1 MNEPSDQQARKRIL
15 EEMNT
20 TFLVEA
26 GAGSGKTTSLVGR
39 LLALIESGT
48 AKMEHIAAIT
58 FTNKAADEM
67 KERFRIALERKTA
80 DIEGETRERMEE
92 ALANLDQIFIGT
104 IHAFCSSMLRE
115 RPIEA
120 GLDPSFEEMDDE
132 MNRAF
137 HDQCWDEYLIQLQE
151 EDSEALASFTE
162 VGIDVSILKN
172 VYDRVSIFTDLQI
185 PCEPVHRPDF
195 NLIRL
200 SLLPMIEEANRFLPT
215 AEPEKG
221 WDNLQAKLRTA
232 NRMLRLSDEQDDM
245 LMLTLAKMF
254 DFKLD
259 VKQYKWTDKK
269 QAKAIS
275 ERFHDWQITVLYPFL
290 QSWREY
296 LYPNVIQFVLPALE
310 YCRERRLQAGKL
322 NFQDLLMY
330 ACRLLRDYPEVR
342 AFFAGRYQRLLVD
355 EFQDTDPVQAEM
367 MFLLTGADDD
377 LNERNWRKLTPKPG
391 SLFVVGDPKQSIY
404 RFRRADI
411 SIYNEVKSRIQA
423 CGDVLH
429 LTSNFRSVDA
439 IGAFVNGQFVGK
451 LPVRETD
458 VQAAYVRMETNIP
471 NPKGNKRAG
480 HGVYALTYPKI
491 PGGKDEVAA
500 VDAQRIAAY
509 IAWACRDGNL
519 LIQERDGASWVF
531 REARPNDFLILTRTR
546 HYLHLYAEELEKR
559 GVAAETVGSSA
570 LYPELHTLGQLA
582 LYLADPSDQVAML
595 SVLRGPLFGIS
606 DKELMEY
613 RAQGNAWS
621 IYRLP
626 EESKEQESR
635 VVAVCRKLREY
646 ASWVKELPA
655 WTALYRIMEDT
666 GLLLYSTVLE
676 AGANRSGTLLKM
688 LERLQR
694 DAMLASDWH
703 ELAHAISAIRE
714 SQGMETASLYTGKG
728 QAVRIMNVHKAKGLE
743 APIVFLA
750 CPCGEKD
757 HDADQFVDRSESE
770 AQGYFLIQQSK
781 GFQKETIAQPVGWE
795 AMSVRER
802 AFMHAERD
810 RLLYVAATRAK
821 QMLVV
826 SLYPEQPAKCPWSSL
841 MDGMELIRE
850 LDVPESDVQTDEYDR
865 ELDGDIVIG
874 TTSSGLSGSEASSID
889 LGAYLDLRDQ
899 VFQQLRRPTYAEAT
913 VTGLTKSV
921 GDTPEWSAT
930 GRGQSFGS
938 VIHKG
943 LEAVGKGLPMS
954 ELPVYVQYLCQTE
967 GVSEKDAGDALSTL
981 REVLESELWQRSI
994 QAKQRLFEIPIMMV
1008 QSNGETMSYPATE
1021 QTMSETAAAA
1031 LKYQTDN
1038 GGHILVKG
1046 VIDFAFEEEDG
1057 WVIVDF
1063 KTDQLDESK
1072 LEQFVRF
1079 YAPQVQAYAKA
1090 WSETFG
1096 YRMNEA
1102 GLYFVSLRKH
1112 VILGQSVV

>member
-15 EEMNT
+15 EELNT

-67 KERFRIALERKTA
+67 KERFRIALEQKTA

-151 EDSEALASFTE
+151 EDREVLASFTE

-200 SLLPMIEEANRFLPT
+200 SLLPMIEEANWFLPT
-215 AEPEKG
+215 AEPDKG
-221 WDNLQAKLRTA
+221 WDNLQAKLRAA

-245 LMLTLAKMF
+245 LMLKLAKMF

-275 ERFHDWQITVLYPFL
+275 EQFHHWQITVLYPFL

-296 LYPNVIQFVLPALE
+296 LYPNVIQFVLPALD

-322 NFQDLLMY
+322 NFQDLLMN

-342 AFFAGRYQRLLVD
+342 AFFAGRYQRVMVD
-355 EFQDTDPVQAEM
+355 EFQDTDPIQAEM
-367 MFLLTGADDD
+367 MFLLTGAGDD

-391 SLFVVGDPKQSIY
+391 SLFLVGDPKQSIY

-500 VDAQRIAAY
+500 VDAQRIAAT

-519 LIQERDGASWVF
+519 QVQERNGSSWVL
-531 REARPNDFLILTRTR
+531 REAQPSDFLILTRTR

-606 DKELMEY
+606 DKELMAY
-613 RAQGNAWS
+613 RVQGNAWS

-626 EESKEQESR
+626 EESAEQDNR
-635 VVAVCRKLREY
+635 VVAACRKLREY

-655 WTALYRIMEDT
+655 WAALYRILEDT
-666 GLLLYSTVLE
+666 GLLPYSTVQE

-688 LERLQR
+688 LELLQR

-703 ELAHAISAIRE
+703 ELTRAISNIRE
-714 SQGMETASLYTGKG
+714 SNGMETASLYAGKG

-757 HDADQFVDRSESE
+757 HDADQFVDRSEAE
-770 AQGYFLIQQSK
+770 AAGYFLIQQSK

-850 LDVPESDVQTDEYDR
+850 LDVPESVEQ
-865 ELDGDIVIG
+865 DILVG
-874 TTSSGLSGSEASSID
+874 TTSSGLSESEAASID
-889 LGAYLDLRDQ
+889 LGAYLAQREQ
-899 VFQQLRRPTYAEAT
+899 VFHQLRQPTYAEAT
-913 VTGLTKSV
+913 VTGLTKNLA
-921 GDTPEWSAT
+921 DTPEWSAN

-943 LEAVGKGLPMS
+943 LEAVGKGLPMND
-954 ELPVYVQYLCQTE
+954 LPGYVQYICQVE
-967 GVSEKDAGDALSTL
+967 GVAEKDAGDALPVIHEIL
-981 REVLESELWQRSI
+981 NSELWQRSLR
-994 QAKQRLFEIPIMMV
+994 AKQRLFEIPIMMH
-1008 QSNGETMSYPATE
+1008 QRNGEATSYPATE
-1021 QTMSETAAAA
+1021 QTLSETTAAV

-1046 VIDFAFEEEDG
+1046 IIDFAFEEEDG

-1063 KTDQLDESK
+1063 KTDQLAENN
-1072 LEQFVRF
+1072 LQQFVRF

-1090 WSETFG
+1090 WSDTFG
-1096 YRMNEA
+1096 YKTMEA
-1102 GLYFVSLRKH
+1102 GLYFVSLQRF
-1112 VILGQSVV
+1112 VSVR

>member
-15 EEMNT
+15 EELNT

-39 LLALIESGT
+39 LLALIESGA

-67 KERFRIALERKTA
+67 KERFRIALERKAA
-80 DIEGETRERMEE
+80 DVEGETRERMEE

-151 EDSEALASFTE
+151 EDSEALASFAE

-172 VYDRVSIFTDLQI
+172 VYDRVSLFTDLQI
-185 PCEPVHRPDF
+185 PCEPVDRPDF

-215 AEPEKG
+215 VEPEKG

-232 NRMLRLSDEQDDM
+232 TRMLRLTDGQDDM
-245 LMLTLAKMF
+245 LILTLAKMF

-275 ERFHDWQITVLYPFL
+275 ERFHDWQITVLFPFL

-296 LYPNVIQFVLPALE
+296 LYPKVIQFVLPALE

-342 AFFAGRYQRLLVD
+342 AFFAGRYQRLMVD

-367 MFLLTGADDD
+367 MFLLTGAGDDP
-377 LNERNWRKLTPKPG
+377 NERNWRKLTPKPG
-391 SLFVVGDPKQSIY
+391 SLFLVGDPKQSIY

-439 IGAFVNGQFVGK
+439 IGDFVNGQFISK
-451 LPVRETD
+451 LPVRESE

-471 NPKGNKRAG
+471 NPKANKKAN
-480 HGVYALTYPKI
+480 HGIYALTYPKI
-491 PGGKDEVAA
+491 PGGKDAVAA
-500 VDAQRIAAY
+500 VDAERIAAY

-531 REARPNDFLILTRTR
+531 REARPSDFLVLTSTR

-606 DKELMEY
+606 DKELMAH
-613 RAQGNAWS
+613 RALGNAWS

-626 EESKEQESR
+626 EETEELGNP
-635 VVAVCRKLREY
+635 VTAALRKLREY
-646 ASWVKELPA
+646 AGWVKEMPA
-655 WTALYRIMEDT
+655 WAALHRIIEDT
-666 GLLLYSTVLE
+666 GLLPYSTVQE

-688 LERLQR
+688 LELLQR
-694 DAMLASDWH
+694 GALLASDWH
-703 ELAHAISAIRE
+703 ELAKAISAIRE
-714 SQGMETASLYTGKG
+714 SNGMETASLYAGKG

-757 HDADQFVDRSESE
+757 HDADQFVDRSEAE
-770 AQGYFLIQQSK
+770 AAGYFLIQQSK
-781 GFQKETIAQPVGWE
+781 GFQKDTIAQPVGWE

-802 AFMHAERD
+802 AFMLAERD

-841 MDGMELIRE
+841 MEGMDQIRE
-850 LDVPESDVQTDEYDR
+850 LDVPETDVGTEECDEEMER
-865 ELDGDIVIG
+865 DI
-874 TTSSGLSGSEASSID
+874 SSID
-889 LGAYLDLRDQ
+889 LGAYLAQREQ
-899 VFQQLRRPTYAEAT
+899 VFHQLRQPTYAEAT
-913 VTGLTKSV
+913 VTGLTK
-921 GDTPEWSAT
+921 GMADTPEWSAN

-943 LEAVGKGLPMS
+943 LEVIGRGLPMTD
-954 ELPVYVQYLCQTE
+954 LPEYIQYLCQVE
-967 GVSEKDAGDALSTL
+967 GVAEKDAGDALPIL
-981 REVLESELWQRSI
+981 QEVLDSELWQRS
-994 QAKQRLFEIPIMMV
+994 QRAKQRLFECPIMMH
-1008 QSNGETMSYPATE
+1008 QRNGETTPYPATE
-1021 QTMSETAAAA
+1021 QTMFETAAAA
-1031 LKYQTDN
+1031 LTQQSNN
-1038 GGHILVKG
+1038 GFNLLVKG

-1063 KTDQLDESK
+1063 KTDQLDDGK
-1072 LEQFVRF
+1072 LHQFVRF
-1079 YAPQVQAYAKA
+1079 YAPQVQAYATA

-1096 YRMNEA
+1096 FPVKEA
-1102 GLYFVSLRKH
+1102 GLYFISQKRYERVR
-1112 VILGQSVV
+1112 

>member
-1 MNEPSDQQARKRIL
+1 MNEASDQQARKRIL
-15 EEMNT
+15 EELNT

-39 LLALIESGT
+39 LLALIETGT
-48 AKMEHIAAIT
+48 AKIEQIAAIT

-67 KERFRIALERKTA
+67 KERFRIALERKAA
-80 DIEGETRERMEE
+80 DVEGETRQRLEE
-92 ALANLDQIFIGT
+92 ALANLDQIYIGT

-132 MNRAF
+132 MNGAF
-137 HDQCWDEYLIQLQE
+137 HDQCWDEYLIQLPE
-151 EDSEALASFTE
+151 EGSEALASFAE

-172 VYDRVSIFTDLQI
+172 VYDRVSLFMDLHI
-185 PCEPVHRPDF
+185 PCEPVQHPDF

-200 SLLPMIEEANRFLPT
+200 SLLPMIEDASRFLPT
-215 AEPEKG
+215 AVPEKG

-232 NRMLRLSDEQDDM
+232 TRMLRLTDRQDDM
-245 LMLTLAKMF
+245 LILTLAKMF

-275 ERFHDWQITVLYPFL
+275 ERFHDWQITVLFPFL
-290 QSWREY
+290 QAWREY
-296 LYPNVIQFVLPALE
+296 LYPKVIQFVLPALE

-342 AFFAGRYQRLLVD
+342 AFFAGRYQRLMVD
-355 EFQDTDPVQAEM
+355 EFQDTDPIQAEM
-367 MFLLTGADDD
+367 MFLLTGAGDDP
-377 LNERNWRKLTPKPG
+377 NERNWRKLTPKPG
-391 SLFVVGDPKQSIY
+391 SLFLVGDPKQSIY

-411 SIYNEVKSRIQA
+411 SIYNEVKSRVQA

-429 LTSNFRSVDA
+429 LTSNFRSVNA

-471 NPKGNKRAG
+471 NPKADKKAN
-480 HGVYALTYPKI
+480 HGIYALTYPKI
-491 PGGKDEVAA
+491 PGGKDAVAA
-500 VDAQRIAAY
+500 VDAQRIAAT

-519 LIQERDGASWVF
+519 HVQERDGASWVF

-546 HYLHLYAEELEKR
+546 EYLHLYAEELEKR
-559 GVAAETVGSSA
+559 GVPAETVGSSA
-570 LYPELHTLGQLA
+570 LYPELHTLGQLI
-582 LYLADPSDQVAML
+582 LYLADPSDQVSLL
-595 SVLRGPLFGIS
+595 SVLRGPIFGIS
-606 DKELMEY
+606 DKDLMAY

-626 EESKEQESR
+626 EEPADQVNR
-635 VVAVCRKLREY
+635 VTAAFRKLREY
-646 ASWVKELPA
+646 ADWVKGMPA
-655 WTALYRIMEDT
+655 WAALHRIIEDT
-666 GLLLYSTVLE
+666 GLLPYSAVQE

-688 LERLQR
+688 LELLQR
-694 DAMLASDWH
+694 DALLASDWH
-703 ELAHAISAIRE
+703 ELAHAISTIRE
-714 SQGMETASLYTGKG
+714 SKGMETASLYAGKG

-750 CPCGEKD
+750 CPCGDKD
-757 HDADQFVDRSESE
+757 YDADQFVNRSEAE
-770 AQGYFLIQQSK
+770 AAGYFLILQSK

-826 SLYPEQPAKCPWSSL
+826 SLYPEQPSKCPWSSL
-841 MDGMELIRE
+841 MDGMEHIRE
-850 LDVPESDVQTDEYDR
+850 LDVPESVGQ
-865 ELDGDIVIG
+865 DILVNTI
-874 TTSSGLSGSEASSID
+874 SSGLPESEAASID
-889 LGAYLDLRDQ
+889 LGAYLAKREQ
-899 VFQQLRRPTYAEAT
+899 VFHQLRQPTYAEAT

-921 GDTPEWSAT
+921 GETPEWSAT

-938 VIHKG
+938 LIHKG
-943 LEAVGKGLPMS
+943 LEAVGKGLPMG
-954 ELPVYVQYLCQTE
+954 ELPEYVQYLCQIE
-967 GVSEKDAGDALSTL
+967 GVAEKDAGDALPIL
-981 REVLESELWQRSI
+981 KEVLESELWQRSLR
-994 QAKQRLFEIPIMMV
+994 AKQRLFEIPIMMV
-1008 QSNGETMSYPATE
+1008 QNTKGVTPQTANE
-1021 QTMSETAAAA
+1021 QTVSETVAST
-1031 LKYQTDN
+1031 LEPPSGN
-1038 GGHILVKG
+1038 GYLLVKG

-1063 KTDQLDESK
+1063 KNDQLDEGK
-1072 LEQFVRF
+1072 LQQFVRF
-1079 YAPQVQAYAKA
+1079 YSSQVQAYAKA
-1090 WSETFG
+1090 WLETFG
-1096 YRMNEA
+1096 YSVKEV
-1102 GLYFVSLRKH
+1102 GLYFVSLQRF
-1112 VILGQSVV
+1112 VSLSVM

>member
-1 MNEPSDQQARKRIL
+1 MNEPSDQQARKRIV
-15 EEMNT
+15 EELDT

-67 KERFRIALERKTA
+67 KERFRIALERKAA
-80 DIEGETRERMEE
+80 DVEGENRDRLEE

-172 VYDRVSIFTDLQI
+172 VYDRVSLFTDLQI
-185 PCEPVHRPDF
+185 PCEPVHCPDF

-275 ERFHDWQITVLYPFL
+275 ERFHDWQITILFPFL

-296 LYPNVIQFVLPALE
+296 LYPKVIQFVLPALD
-310 YCRERRLQAGKL
+310 YCRERRLQEGKL
-322 NFQDLLMY
+322 NFQDLLMN

-342 AFFAGRYQRLLVD
+342 AFFAGRYQRLMVD

-367 MFLLTGADDD
+367 MFLLTGAGDDP
-377 LNERNWRKLTPKPG
+377 NERNWRKLTPKPG
-391 SLFVVGDPKQSIY
+391 SLFLVGDPKQSIY

-439 IGAFVNGQFVGK
+439 IGDFVNGQFVGK

-471 NPKGNKRAG
+471 NPKGNKRAD

-491 PGGKDEVAA
+491 SGGKDEVAA

-519 LIQERDGASWVF
+519 QVQERDGTSWVF
-531 REARPNDFLILTRTR
+531 REARPSDFLILTRTR

-606 DKELMEY
+606 DKELMAH
-613 RAQGNAWS
+613 RALGNAWS

-626 EESKEQESR
+626 EESAEQDNR
-635 VVAVCRKLREY
+635 VVAACRKLREY
-646 ASWVKELPA
+646 VGWVKELPA
-655 WTALYRIMEDT
+655 WAALYRIIEDT
-666 GLLLYSTVLE
+666 GLLPYSTVQE

-703 ELAHAISAIRE
+703 ELAHAISAIRQ

-757 HDADQFVDRSESE
+757 HDADQFVDRSEAE
-770 AQGYFLIQQSK
+770 AAGYFLIQQSK
-781 GFQKETIAQPVGWE
+781 GFQKDTIAQPVGWE

-802 AFMHAERD
+802 AFMLAERD

-841 MDGMELIRE
+841 MEGMDQIRE
-850 LDVPESDVQTDEYDR
+850 LDVPETDVGTEECDEEMER
-865 ELDGDIVIG
+865 DI
-874 TTSSGLSGSEASSID
+874 SSID
-889 LGAYLDLRDQ
+889 LGAYLAQREQ
-899 VFQQLRRPTYAEAT
+899 VFHQLRQPTYAEAT
-913 VTGLTKSV
+913 VTGLTKSMS
-921 GDTPEWSAT
+921 DTPEWSAT

-967 GVSEKDAGDALSTL
+967 GVSEKDATDALPIIH
-981 REVLESELWQRSI
+981 EVLDSELWQRSI

-1021 QTMSETAAAA
+1021 QTMSETAAAE
-1031 LKYQTDN
+1031 LTHQSNN
-1038 GGHILVKG
+1038 GGNLLVKG

-1096 YRMNEA
+1096 YRVNEA
-1102 GLYFVSLRKH
+1102 GLYFVSLRRF
-1112 VILGQSVV
+1112 VSL

>member
-15 EEMNT
+15 EELNT

-39 LLALIESGT
+39 LLALIETGT

-67 KERFRIALERKTA
+67 KERFRIALERKAA
-80 DIEGETRERMEE
+80 DVEGETRERMEE

-151 EDSEALASFTE
+151 EDSEALASFAE

-172 VYDRVSIFTDLQI
+172 VYDRVSLFTDLQI
-185 PCEPVHRPDF
+185 PCEPVCRPDF

-200 SLLPMIEEANRFLPT
+200 SLLPMIEDASRFLPT
-215 AEPEKG
+215 SEPEKG

-232 NRMLRLSDEQDDM
+232 TRMLRLTDGQDDM
-245 LMLTLAKMF
+245 LILTLAKMF

-259 VKQYKWTDKK
+259 VKQYKWTEKK

-275 ERFHDWQITVLYPFL
+275 ERFHDWQITVLFPFL

-296 LYPNVIQFVLPALE
+296 LYPKVIQFVLPALD

-367 MFLLTGADDD
+367 MFLLTGAGDDP
-377 LNERNWRKLTPKPG
+377 NERNWRKLTPKPG
-391 SLFVVGDPKQSIY
+391 SLFLVGDPKQSIY

-439 IGAFVNGQFVGK
+439 IGAFVNGQFIGK

-471 NPKGNKRAG
+471 NPKGNKRAD

-491 PGGKDEVAA
+491 SGGKEEVAA
-500 VDAQRIAAY
+500 VDAQRIAAT

-519 LIQERDGASWVF
+519 QVQERNGSSWVL
-531 REARPNDFLILTRTR
+531 REAQPSDFLILTRTR

-595 SVLRGPLFGIS
+595 SVLRGPLFGVS
-606 DKELMEY
+606 DKELMAY
-613 RAQGNAWS
+613 RALGNAWS

-626 EESKEQESR
+626 EESAEQDNR
-635 VVAVCRKLREY
+635 VVAACRKLREY
-646 ASWVKELPA
+646 VGWVKELPA
-655 WTALYRIMEDT
+655 WAALYRILEDT
-666 GLLLYSTVLE
+666 GLLPYSTVQE

-688 LERLQR
+688 LELLQR

-703 ELAHAISAIRE
+703 ELTRAISNIRE
-714 SQGMETASLYTGKG
+714 SNGMETASLYAGKG

-757 HDADQFVDRSESE
+757 HDADQFVDRSEAE
-770 AQGYFLIQQSK
+770 AAGYFLIQQSK
-781 GFQKETIAQPVGWE
+781 GFQKDTIAQPVGWE

-850 LDVPESDVQTDEYDR
+850 LDVPESDV
-865 ELDGDIVIG
+865 G
-874 TTSSGLSGSEASSID
+874 TGECDWNKSEAASID
-889 LGAYLDLRDQ
+889 LGAYLAQREQ
-899 VFQQLRRPTYAEAT
+899 VFHQLRQSTYAEAT
-913 VTGLTKSV
+913 VTGLTKSMS
-921 GDTPEWSAT
+921 DTPEWSAT

-967 GVSEKDAGDALSTL
+967 GVSEKDATDALPIIH
-981 REVLESELWQRSI
+981 EVQDSELWQRSLR
-994 QAKQRLFEIPIMMV
+994 AKQRLFEIPIMMV

-1096 YRMNEA
+1096 YRVKEA
-1102 GLYFVSLRKH
+1102 GLYFSSLQKY
-1112 VILGQSVV
+1112 VILGRPVV

>member
-1 MNEPSDQQARKRIL
+1 M
-15 EEMNT
+15 EELNT

-67 KERFRIALERKTA
+67 KERFRIALEQKTA
-80 DIEGETRERMEE
+80 DVEGETRERTEE

-151 EDSEALASFTE
+151 EDSEALASFAE

-172 VYDRVSIFTDLQI
+172 VYDRVSLFTDLQI

-215 AEPEKG
+215 VEPEKG

-232 NRMLRLSDEQDDM
+232 TRMLRLTDGQDDM
-245 LMLTLAKMF
+245 LILTLAKMF

-259 VKQYKWTDKK
+259 VKQYKWTEKK
-269 QAKAIS
+269 QAKATS
-275 ERFHDWQITVLYPFL
+275 ERFHDWQITVLFPFL

-296 LYPNVIQFVLPALE
+296 LYPKVIQFVLPALE
-310 YCRERRLQAGKL
+310 YCKERRLQAGKL

-342 AFFAGRYQRLLVD
+342 AFFAGRYQRLMVD

-367 MFLLTGADDD
+367 MFLLTGAGDDP
-377 LNERNWRKLTPKPG
+377 NERNWRKLTPKPG

-439 IGAFVNGQFVGK
+439 IGDFVNGQFVGK

-491 PGGKDEVAA
+491 PGGKEEVAA
-500 VDAQRIAAY
+500 VDARRIAAY
-509 IAWACRDGNL
+509 IEWACRDGNL
-519 LIQERDGASWVF
+519 HIQERDGTSWVL
-531 REARPNDFLILTRTR
+531 REAQPSDFLILTRTR

-570 LYPELHTLGQLA
+570 LYPELHTLGQLV
-582 LYLADPSDQVAML
+582 LYLADPFDQVAML
-595 SVLRGPLFGIS
+595 SVLRGPLFGVS
-606 DKELMEY
+606 DKELIAY
-613 RAQGNAWS
+613 RALGNAWS

-626 EESKEQESR
+626 EESSEQENR
-635 VVAVCRKLREY
+635 VASACRKLREY
-646 ASWVKELPA
+646 VGWVKELPA
-655 WTALYRIMEDT
+655 WAALYRLLEDT
-666 GLLLYSTVLE
+666 GLLPYSTIQE

-714 SQGMETASLYTGKG
+714 SQGMENASLYTGKG
-728 QAVRIMNVHKAKGLE
+728 QSVRIMNVHKAKGLE

-757 HDADQFVDRSESE
+757 HNADQFVDRSETE
-770 AQGYFLIQQSK
+770 AAGYFLIQQSK

-841 MDGMELIRE
+841 MEGMDQIRE
-850 LDVPESDVQTDEYDR
+850 LDVPETDVGTEECDEEMER
-865 ELDGDIVIG
+865 DI
-874 TTSSGLSGSEASSID
+874 SSID
-889 LGAYLDLRDQ
+889 LGAYLAQREQ
-899 VFQQLRRPTYAEAT
+899 VFHQLRQPTYAEAT
-913 VTGLTKSV
+913 VTGLTKNLA
-921 GDTPEWSAT
+921 DTPEWSAI

-954 ELPVYVQYLCQTE
+954 ELPAYVQYLCQFE
-967 GVSEKDAGDALSTL
+967 GVAEEDAGDALPTL
-981 REVLESELWQRSI
+981 REVLESGLWQRSQ
-994 QAKQRLFEIPIMMV
+994 QAKQRLFEIPTMMH
-1008 QSNGETMSYPATE
+1008 QRNGEATPYPATE
-1021 QTMSETAAAA
+1021 QKMFETAAAA
-1031 LKYQTDN
+1031 LTQQSNN
-1038 GGHILVKG
+1038 GLNLLVKG
-1046 VIDFAFEEEDG
+1046 VIDFTFEEEDG

-1063 KTDQLDESK
+1063 KTDQLDEGK
-1072 LEQFVRF
+1072 LQQFVHF
-1079 YAPQVQAYAKA
+1079 YAPQVQAYALA

-1096 YRMNEA
+1096 YRVKEA
-1102 GLYFVSLRKH
+1102 GLYFVSLQKY
-1112 VILGQSVV
+1112 VTLGQSVV

>member
-1 MNEPSDQQARKRIL
+1 MNEASDQQARKRIL
-15 EEMNT
+15 EELST

-39 LLALIESGT
+39 LLALIETGT
-48 AKMEHIAAIT
+48 AKIEQIAAIT

-67 KERFRIALERKTA
+67 KERFRIALERKAA
-80 DIEGETRERMEE
+80 DAEGETRGRLEE

-132 MNRAF
+132 TNRAF
-137 HDQCWDEYLIQLQE
+137 HDQCWDEYLIRLQE
-151 EDSEALASFTE
+151 GDPEALASFGE
-162 VGIDVSILKN
+162 VDFDVSILKN
-172 VYDRVSIFTDLQI
+172 VYDRVSFFTDLQI
-185 PCEPVHRPDF
+185 PCEPVQRPEF

-200 SLLPMIEEANRFLPT
+200 SLLPMMEEASRFMPT
-215 AEPEKG
+215 VEPEKG
-221 WDNLQAKLRTA
+221 WDNLQAKLRAA

-275 ERFHDWQITVLYPFL
+275 ERFHDWQITVLFPFL

-296 LYPNVIQFVLPALE
+296 LYPKVIQFVLPALE
-310 YCRERRLQAGKL
+310 YCRERRFQEGKL
-322 NFQDLLMY
+322 NFQDLLMN

-342 AFFAGRYQRLLVD
+342 AFFAGRYQRVMVD
-355 EFQDTDPVQAEM
+355 EFQDTDPVQVEM
-367 MFLLTGADDD
+367 MFLLTGAGDDP
-377 LNERNWRKLTPKPG
+377 NERNWRKLTPKPG
-391 SLFVVGDPKQSIY
+391 SLFLVGDPKQSIY

-411 SIYNEVKSRIQA
+411 SIYNEVKSRIHA

-439 IGAFVNGQFVGK
+439 IGDFVNGQFVGK
-451 LPVRETD
+451 LPVRESE
-458 VQAAYVRMETNIP
+458 VQAVYVRMETNIP
-471 NPKGNKRAG
+471 NPKASKKAN
-480 HGVYALTYPKI
+480 HGIYALTYPKI
-491 PGGKDEVAA
+491 PGGKDAVAA
-500 VDAQRIAAY
+500 VDAERIATT
-509 IAWACRDGNL
+509 IAWACRDGNMH
-519 LIQERDGASWVF
+519 IQERDGAAWEY
-531 REARPNDFLILTRTR
+531 REARPSDFLILTRTR

-559 GVAAETVGSSA
+559 GVAAETFGSSA

-606 DKELMEY
+606 DKELIAY

-626 EESKEQESR
+626 EETEELGNP
-635 VVAVCRKLREY
+635 VTAALRKLREY
-646 ASWVKELPA
+646 AGWVKEMPA
-655 WTALYRIMEDT
+655 WAALHRIIEDT
-666 GLLLYSTVLE
+666 GLLPYSTLQE

-688 LERLQR
+688 LELLQR
-694 DAMLASDWH
+694 DALLASDWH
-703 ELAHAISAIRE
+703 ELAKAISAIRE
-714 SQGMETASLYTGKG
+714 SKGMETASLYTGKG

-743 APIVFLA
+743 APVVFLA
-750 CPCGEKD
+750 CPCGDKD
-757 HDADQFVDRSESE
+757 HDADQFVDRSETE
-770 AQGYFLIQQSK
+770 AAGYFLIQQSK

-795 AMSVRER
+795 SMSVRER
-802 AFMHAERD
+802 AFMQAERD

-841 MDGMELIRE
+841 MEGMDHIRE
-850 LDVPESDVQTDEYDR
+850 LDVPEADVGTEECDE
-865 ELDGDIVIG
+865 ELERDI
-874 TTSSGLSGSEASSID
+874 ASID
-889 LGAYLDLRDQ
+889 LGAYLAQREQ
-899 VFQQLRRPTYAEAT
+899 VFHQLRQPTYAEAT
-913 VTGLTKSV
+913 VTGLTKSM
-921 GDTPEWSAT
+921 GEIPEWSAI

-954 ELPVYVQYLCQTE
+954 ELPAYVQYLCQVE
-967 GVSEKDAGDALSTL
+967 GVAEKDAGDALPIL
-981 REVLESELWQRSI
+981 REVLDSELWQRSLR
-994 QAKQRLFEIPIMMV
+994 AKQRLFEIPIMMH
-1008 QSNGETMSYPATE
+1008 QRNGEATPIPAIE
-1021 QTMSETAAAA
+1021 QAISETAAAA
-1031 LKYQTDN
+1031 LTQQSIN
-1038 GGHILVKG
+1038 GLNLLVKG

-1063 KTDQLDESK
+1063 KTDQLDEGK
-1072 LEQFVRF
+1072 LQQFVHF
-1079 YAPQVQAYAKA
+1079 YAPQVQAYALA

-1096 YRMNEA
+1096 YRVKEA
-1102 GLYFVSLRKH
+1102 GLYFISLQKH
-1112 VILGQSVV
+1112 VTIGQSVV

>member
-1 MNEPSDQQARKRIL
+1 MNEPSDQHARTRIL
-15 EEMNT
+15 EELDT

-39 LLALIESGT
+39 LLALIETST
-48 AKMEHIAAIT
+48 AKIEQIAAIT

-67 KERFRIALERKTA
+67 KERFRIALERKAA
-80 DIEGETRERMEE
+80 DVEGETRDRLEE
-92 ALANLDQIFIGT
+92 ALSNLDQIFIGT
-104 IHAFCSSMLRE
+104 IHSFCSSMLRE

-120 GLDPSFEEMDDE
+120 GLDPSFEEMDEE
-132 MNRAF
+132 MHRAF
-137 HDQCWDEYLIQLQE
+137 HDQCWDEYLIRLQE
-151 EDSEALASFTE
+151 EDSKVLVSFGE
-162 VGIDVSILKN
+162 VDIDVSILKN
-172 VYDRVSIFTDLQI
+172 VYDRVSLFTDLHI
-185 PCEPVHRPDF
+185 PCEPVQRPDF

-200 SLLPMIEEANRFLPT
+200 SLLPMIEGAGRFLPT

-221 WDNLQAKLRTA
+221 WDNLQAKLRAA
-232 NRMLRLSDEQDDM
+232 NRMLRLSDEQDDR

-275 ERFHDWQITVLYPFL
+275 EQFHDWQITVLYPFL
-290 QSWREY
+290 QSWQEY
-296 LYPNVIQFVLPALE
+296 LYPKVIQFVLPALD
-310 YCRERRLQAGKL
+310 YYRERRLQSGKL

-342 AFFAGRYQRLLVD
+342 AFFAGCYQRLMVD

-367 MFLLTGADDD
+367 MFLLTGASDDP
-377 LNERNWRKLTPKPG
+377 NERNWRKLTPKPG

-429 LTSNFRSVDA
+429 LNSNFRSVDA

-451 LPVRETD
+451 LPVRESE
-458 VQAAYVRMETNIP
+458 VQAAYVQMETNIP
-471 NPKGNKRAG
+471 NPKASKKAN
-480 HGVYALTYPKI
+480 HGIYALTYPKI
-491 PGGKDEVAA
+491 SGGKDTVAA
-500 VDAQRIAAY
+500 VDAERIAAT

-519 LIQERDGASWVF
+519 HIQEWAGASWGF
-531 REARPNDFLILTRTR
+531 REARPSDFLILTRTR

-606 DKELMEY
+606 DKDLMLY
-613 RAQGNAWS
+613 RSQGNTWS

-626 EESKEQESR
+626 EEAAEQRSQ
-635 VVAVCRKLREY
+635 VVAACRKLREY
-646 ASWVKELPA
+646 AGWVKEIPA
-655 WTALYRIMEDT
+655 WAALHRIIEDT
-666 GLLLYSTVLE
+666 GLLPYSTVQE

-688 LERLQR
+688 LELLQR
-694 DAMLASDWH
+694 DALLASDWH
-703 ELAHAISAIRE
+703 ELAQVILTIRE
-714 SQGMETASLYTGKG
+714 SQGMETASLYAGKG

-750 CPCGEKD
+750 CPCGDKD
-757 HDADQFVDRSESE
+757 HDADQFVDRSE
-770 AQGYFLIQQSK
+770 ATAAGYFLIQQAK

-826 SLYPEQPAKCPWSSL
+826 SLYPEQPAKCPWSTL
-841 MDGMELIRE
+841 MDGMDHIRE
-850 LDVPESDVQTDEYDR
+850 LDVPEVDVGNGECDR
-865 ELDGDIVIG
+865 EIERDVVVG
-874 TTSSGLSGSEASSID
+874 TASSGLSESEPASID
-889 LGAYLDLRDQ
+889 LGAYLAQREQ
-899 VFQQLRRPTYAEAT
+899 VFHQLRQPTYSEAT
-913 VTGLTKSV
+913 VTRLTKNF

-930 GRGQSFGS
+930 GRGQTFGS
-938 VIHKG
+938 MIHKG
-943 LEAVGKGLPMS
+943 LEAVGKGLPMTD
-954 ELPVYVQYLCQTE
+954 LPEYVQYLCQIE
-967 GVSEKDAGDALSTL
+967 EVAEKAAADALPIL
-981 REVLESELWQRSI
+981 NEVLGSELWQRSLR
-994 QAKQRLFEIPIMMV
+994 AKQRLFEIPIMMF
-1008 QSNGETMSYPATE
+1008 QSNQNTTNQSANE
-1021 QTMSETAAAA
+1021 QTVFETAASESE
-1031 LKYQTDN
+1031 LQSDKGYLL
-1038 GGHILVKG
+1038 IKG
-1046 VIDFAFEEEDG
+1046 VVDFAFEEEDG

-1063 KTDQLDESK
+1063 KTDQLDDGNMQ
-1072 LEQFVRF
+1072 QFVKF
-1079 YAPQVQAYAKA
+1079 YAPQVQAYAEA
-1090 WSETFG
+1090 WLRTFG
-1096 YRMNEA
+1096 YSVKES
-1102 GLYFVSLRKH
+1102 GLYFVSVMKYVKL
-1112 VILGQSVV
+1112 

>member
-1 MNEPSDQQARKRIL
+1 MNEPSDQHARTRIL
-15 EEMNT
+15 EELDT

-39 LLALIESGT
+39 LLALIETGT
-48 AKMEHIAAIT
+48 AKIEQIAAIT

-67 KERFRIALERKTA
+67 KERFRMALERKAA
-80 DIEGETRERMEE
+80 DVVEGEIRDRLEE
-92 ALANLDQIFIGT
+92 ALSNLDQIFIGT

-120 GLDPSFEEMDDE
+120 GLDPTFEEMDEE

-137 HDQCWDEYLIQLQE
+137 HDQCWDEYLIRLQE
-151 EDSEALASFTE
+151 EDSEALASFGE
-162 VGIDVSILKN
+162 VDIDVSILKN
-172 VYDRVSIFTDLQI
+172 VYDRVSLFTDLQI
-185 PCEPVHRPDF
+185 PCEPVQRPEF

-200 SLLPMIEEANRFLPT
+200 SLLPMIEEASSFMPM

-221 WDNLQAKLRTA
+221 WDNLQAKLRAA
-232 NRMLRLSDEQDDM
+232 NRMLLLSKEQDDR
-245 LMLTLAKMF
+245 LMHTLAKMF

-259 VKQYKWTDKK
+259 VKQYKWTEKK

-275 ERFHDWQITVLYPFL
+275 EQFHDWQITVLYPFL

-296 LYPNVIQFVLPALE
+296 LYPKVIQFVLPALD
-310 YCRERRLQAGKL
+310 YCRKRRLQAGQL

-330 ACRLLRDYPEVR
+330 ACCLLRDYPEVR
-342 AFFAGRYQRLLVD
+342 AFFAGRYQRLMVD

-367 MFLLTGADDD
+367 MFLLTGESDDP
-377 LNERNWRKLTPKPG
+377 NERNWRKFTPKPG

-411 SIYNEVKSRIQA
+411 SIYNEVKTRIHA

-429 LTSNFRSVDA
+429 LNSNFRSVDA

-451 LPVRETD
+451 LPIRESD

-471 NPKGNKRAG
+471 NPKASKKAN
-480 HGVYALTYPKI
+480 HGIYALTYPKI
-491 PGGKDEVAA
+491 PGGKEAVAA
-500 VDAQRIAAY
+500 VDAERIAST

-519 LIQERDGASWVF
+519 HIQERDGASWVF
-531 REARPNDFLILTRTR
+531 REARPSDFLILTRTR

-606 DKELMEY
+606 DKELMAY

-626 EESKEQESR
+626 EE
-635 VVAVCRKLREY
+635 VAELGSQVAAACRKLREY
-646 ASWVKELPA
+646 AGWVKEMPA
-655 WTALYRIMEDT
+655 WATLHRIIEDT
-666 GLLLYSTVLE
+666 GLLPYSTVQE

-688 LERLQR
+688 LELLQR
-694 DAMLASDWH
+694 DTLLASDWH

-714 SQGMETASLYTGKG
+714 RQGMETASLYTGKG
-728 QAVRIMNVHKAKGLE
+728 HAVRIMNVHKAKGLE

-750 CPCGEKD
+750 CPCGDKD
-757 HDADQFVDRSESE
+757 HDADQFVDRSEAE
-770 AQGYFLIQQSK
+770 AAGNFLIQQAK
-781 GFQKETIAQPVGWE
+781 GFQKETISQPVGWD

-826 SLYPEQPAKCPWSSL
+826 SLYPEQPAKCPWSTL
-841 MDGMELIRE
+841 MDGMDHIRE
-850 LDVPESDVQTDEYDR
+850 LDVPEVDVRTGECDR
-865 ELDGDIVIG
+865 ENERDIVVG
-874 TTSSGLSGSEASSID
+874 TASSGVSESEPASID
-889 LGAYLDLRDQ
+889 LGVYLAQRER
-899 VFQQLRRPTYAEAT
+899 VFHQLRQPTYAEAT
-913 VTGLTKSV
+913 VTRLTKNL

-938 VIHKG
+938 MIHKG
-943 LEAVGKGLPMS
+943 IEAVGKGLSMTD
-954 ELPVYVQYLCQTE
+954 LPEYVQYLCQIE
-967 GVSEKDAGDALSTL
+967 EVAEKDAADALPIL
-981 REVLESELWQRSI
+981 NEVLGSELWQRSLL
-994 QAKQRLFEIPIMMV
+994 AKQRLFEIPIMMF
-1008 QSNGETMSYPATE
+1008 QSNQNTTNQFANE
-1021 QTMSETAAAA
+1021 QTVSETAASESETQSDKGFH
-1031 LKYQTDN
+1031 L
-1038 GGHILVKG
+1038 IKG
-1046 VIDFAFEEEDG
+1046 VVDFAFEEEDG

-1063 KTDQLDESK
+1063 KTDQLDDGN
-1072 LEQFVRF
+1072 LQQFVKF
-1079 YAPQVQAYAKA
+1079 YASQVQAYTEA
-1090 WSETFG
+1090 WSSTFG
-1096 YRMNEA
+1096 YSVKES
-1102 GLYFVSLRKH
+1102 GLYFVSVMKYVKL
-1112 VILGQSVV
+1112 

>member
-15 EEMNT
+15 EELNT

-39 LLALIESGT
+39 LLALIETGT

-67 KERFRIALERKTA
+67 KERFRIALERKAA
-80 DIEGETRERMEE
+80 DVEGETRERMEE

-151 EDSEALASFTE
+151 EDSEALASFAE

-172 VYDRVSIFTDLQI
+172 VYNRVSLFTDLQI

-200 SLLPMIEEANRFLPT
+200 SLLPMIEEASRFLPT

-275 ERFHDWQITVLYPFL
+275 ERFHDWQITVLFPFL
-290 QSWREY
+290 QTWREY
-296 LYPNVIQFVLPALE
+296 LYPKVIQFVLPALE
-310 YCRERRLQAGKL
+310 YCRERRLQEGKL
-322 NFQDLLMY
+322 NFQDLLMN

-342 AFFAGRYQRLLVD
+342 AFFAGRYQRLMVD

-367 MFLLTGADDD
+367 MFLLTGAGDDP
-377 LNERNWRKLTPKPG
+377 NERNWRKLTPKPG
-391 SLFVVGDPKQSIY
+391 SLFLVGDPKQSIY

-439 IGAFVNGQFVGK
+439 IGDFVNGQFVGK

-471 NPKGNKRAG
+471 NPKGNKRAD

-500 VDAQRIAAY
+500 VDAQRIAAT

-531 REARPNDFLILTRTR
+531 REARPNDFLILTSTR
-546 HYLHLYAEELEKR
+546 HYLHLYAEELEER

-570 LYPELHTLGQLA
+570 LYPEIHTLGQLA

-606 DKELMEY
+606 DKELMAY
-613 RAQGNAWS
+613 RVQGNAWS

-626 EESKEQESR
+626 EESAEQDNR
-635 VVAVCRKLREY
+635 VVAACRKLREY
-646 ASWVKELPA
+646 VGWVKELPA
-655 WTALYRIMEDT
+655 WAALYRILEDT
-666 GLLLYSTVLE
+666 GLLPYSTVQE

-688 LERLQR
+688 LELLQR

-703 ELAHAISAIRE
+703 ELTRAISNIRE
-714 SQGMETASLYTGKG
+714 SNGMETASLYAGKG

-757 HDADQFVDRSESE
+757 HDADQFVDRSEAE
-770 AQGYFLIQQSK
+770 AAGYFLIQQSK
-781 GFQKETIAQPVGWE
+781 GFQKETIAQPVGWD
-795 AMSVRER
+795 ATSVRER

-826 SLYPEQPAKCPWSSL
+826 SLYPEKPAKCRWSSL

-850 LDVPESDVQTDEYDR
+850 LDAPEFVEQ
-865 ELDGDIVIG
+865 DILVD
-874 TTSSGLSGSEASSID
+874 TTSSGLSETEAASID

-943 LEAVGKGLPMS
+943 LETVGKGLPMS
-954 ELPVYVQYLCQTE
+954 ELPEYVQYLCQVE
-967 GVSEKDAGDALSTL
+967 EVAEKDAGDALPIL
-981 REVLESELWQRSI
+981 REVLDSELWQRSLR
-994 QAKQRLFEIPIMMV
+994 AKQRLFEIPIMMV
-1008 QSNGETMSYPATE
+1008 QSNGEITTCPVTE
-1021 QTMSETAAAA
+1021 QAMSETAAAV

-1063 KTDQLDESK
+1063 KTDQLEENK
-1072 LEQFVRF
+1072 LQQFVRF
-1079 YAPQVQAYAKA
+1079 YSPQVQAYAKA
-1090 WSETFG
+1090 WSDTFG
-1096 YRMNEA
+1096 YKTKEA
-1102 GLYFVSLRKH
+1102 GLYFASLRRF
-1112 VILGQSVV
+1112 VEVAVNSEL

>member
-1 MNEPSDQQARKRIL
+1 MNEASDQQARKRIL
-15 EEMNT
+15 EELST

-39 LLALIESGT
+39 LLALIETGM
-48 AKMEHIAAIT
+48 AKIEQIAAIT

-67 KERFRIALERKTA
+67 KERFRIALERKAA
-80 DIEGETRERMEE
+80 DAEGETRGRLEE

-137 HDQCWDEYLIQLQE
+137 HDQCWDEYLIRLQE
-151 EDSEALASFTE
+151 GDPEALASFGE
-162 VGIDVSILKN
+162 VDIDVSILKN
-172 VYDRVSIFTDLQI
+172 VYDRVSFFTDLQI
-185 PCEPVHRPDF
+185 PCEPVQRPEF

-200 SLLPMIEEANRFLPT
+200 SLLPMMEEASRFMPT
-215 AEPEKG
+215 VEPEKG
-221 WDNLQAKLRTA
+221 WDNLQAKLRAA
-232 NRMLRLSDEQDDM
+232 NRMLRFSDEQDDM

-275 ERFHDWQITVLYPFL
+275 ERFHDWQITVLFPFL

-296 LYPNVIQFVLPALE
+296 LYPKVIQFVLPALE
-310 YCRERRLQAGKL
+310 YCRERRLQEGKL
-322 NFQDLLMY
+322 NFQDLLMN

-342 AFFAGRYQRLLVD
+342 AFFAGRFQRVMVD

-367 MFLLTGADDD
+367 MFLLTGAGDDP
-377 LNERNWRKLTPKPG
+377 NERNWRKLTPKPG
-391 SLFVVGDPKQSIY
+391 SLFLVGDPKQSIY

-411 SIYNEVKSRIQA
+411 SIYNEVKSRIHA

-439 IGAFVNGQFVGK
+439 IGDFVNGQFVGK

-458 VQAAYVRMETNIP
+458 VQAAYVRMKTNIP
-471 NPKGNKRAG
+471 NPKVSKKAN
-480 HGVYALTYPKI
+480 HGIYVLTYPKI

-500 VDAQRIAAY
+500 VDAERIAAT
-509 IAWACRDGNL
+509 IAWACRDGNMH
-519 LIQERDGASWVF
+519 IQERDGAAWVY
-531 REARPNDFLILTRTR
+531 REARPSDFLILTRTR

-606 DKELMEY
+606 DKELIAY

-621 IYRLP
+621 IYRVP
-626 EESKEQESR
+626 EETEER
-635 VVAVCRKLREY
+635 GNPVTAALRKLRKY
-646 ASWVKELPA
+646 ADWVKEMPA
-655 WTALYRIMEDT
+655 WAALHRIIEDT
-666 GLLLYSTVLE
+666 GLLPYSTVQE

-688 LERLQR
+688 LELLQH
-694 DAMLASDWH
+694 DALLASDWH
-703 ELAHAISAIRE
+703 ELAKAISAIRE
-714 SQGMETASLYTGKG
+714 SKGMETASLYTGKG

-743 APIVFLA
+743 APVVFLA
-750 CPCGEKD
+750 CPCGDKD
-757 HDADQFVDRSESE
+757 HDADQFVDRSETE
-770 AQGYFLIQQSK
+770 ATGYFLIQQSK

-795 AMSVRER
+795 SMSVRER

-821 QMLVV
+821 QMLVI

-841 MDGMELIRE
+841 VGGMDHIRE
-850 LDVPESDVQTDEYDR
+850 IDVPETDVGTEECDE
-865 ELDGDIVIG
+865 ELERDI
-874 TTSSGLSGSEASSID
+874 ASID
-889 LGAYLDLRDQ
+889 LGAYLAQREQ
-899 VFQQLRRPTYAEAT
+899 VFHQLRQPTYAEAT
-913 VTGLTKSV
+913 VTGLTKSM
-921 GDTPEWSAT
+921 GEIPEWSAN

-943 LEAVGKGLPMS
+943 LEEVGKGLAMS
-954 ELPVYVQYLCQTE
+954 ELPAYVQYLCQVE
-967 GVSEKDAGDALSTL
+967 GVAEKDAGDALPIL
-981 REVLESELWQRSI
+981 REVLDSELWQRSLR
-994 QAKQRLFEIPIMMV
+994 AKQRLFEIPIMMH
-1008 QSNGETMSYPATE
+1008 QRNGEATPIPAIE
-1021 QTMSETAAAA
+1021 QAISETAAAA
-1031 LKYQTDN
+1031 LTQQSIN
-1038 GGHILVKG
+1038 GLNLLVKG

-1063 KTDQLDESK
+1063 KTDQLDEGN
-1072 LEQFVRF
+1072 LQQFVHF
-1079 YAPQVQAYAKA
+1079 YAPQVQAYALA

-1096 YRMNEA
+1096 YRVKEA
-1102 GLYFVSLRKH
+1102 GLYFISLQKH
-1112 VILGQSVV
+1112 VTIGQSVV

>member
-15 EEMNT
+15 EELNT

-275 ERFHDWQITVLYPFL
+275 ERFHDWQITVLFPFL

-296 LYPNVIQFVLPALE
+296 LYPKVIQFVLPALE

-342 AFFAGRYQRLLVD
+342 AFFAGRYQRLMVD

-367 MFLLTGADDD
+367 MFLLTGAGDDP
-377 LNERNWRKLTPKPG
+377 NERNWRKLTPKPG
-391 SLFVVGDPKQSIY
+391 SLFLVGDPKQSIY

-439 IGAFVNGQFVGK
+439 IGDFVNGQFVGK
-451 LPVRETD
+451 LPVRESE

-471 NPKGNKRAG
+471 NPKANKKSN
-480 HGVYALTYPKI
+480 HGIYALTYPKI
-491 PGGKDEVAA
+491 PGGKDAVAA
-500 VDAQRIAAY
+500 VDAERIATT
-509 IAWACRDGNL
+509 IAWACRDGNMH
-519 LIQERDGASWVF
+519 IQERDGAAWVY
-531 REARPNDFLILTRTR
+531 REARPSDFLILTRTR

-606 DKELMEY
+606 DKELIAY
-613 RAQGNAWS
+613 RTQGNAWS

-626 EESKEQESR
+626 EELADTENR
-635 VVAVCRKLREY
+635 VIAAFRKLRKY
-646 ASWVKELPA
+646 AGWVKEMPA
-655 WTALYRIMEDT
+655 WAAMHRIIEDT
-666 GLLLYSTVLE
+666 GLLPYSTVQE

-688 LERLQR
+688 LELLQR
-694 DAMLASDWH
+694 DALLTSDWH
-703 ELAHAISAIRE
+703 ELAHAISTIRE
-714 SQGMETASLYTGKG
+714 SQGMETASLYAGKG

-770 AQGYFLIQQSK
+770 AEGYFLIQQWK

-850 LDVPESDVQTDEYDR
+850 LDVPESVEQ
-865 ELDGDIVIG
+865 DILVDA
-874 TTSSGLSGSEASSID
+874 TSSGLSESEVAPID

-899 VFQQLRRPTYAEAT
+899 VFQQLCRPTYAEAT

-921 GDTPEWSAT
+921 GETPEWSAT

-938 VIHKG
+938 LIHKG
-943 LEAVGKGLPMS
+943 LEAVGRGLPTN
-954 ELPVYVQYLCQTE
+954 ELPEYIQYLCQIE
-967 GVSEKDAGDALSTL
+967 GVAEKDAGDALPIL
-981 REVLESELWQRSI
+981 KEVLESELWQRSLR
-994 QAKQRLFEIPIMMV
+994 AKQRLFEIPIMMV
-1008 QSNGETMSYPATE
+1008 QNSKRVTPQTANE
-1021 QTMSETAAAA
+1021 QTVSETAASI
-1031 LKYQTDN
+1031 LEHPSGN
-1038 GGHILVKG
+1038 GYLLVKG

-1063 KTDQLDESK
+1063 KNDLLDEGK
-1072 LEQFVRF
+1072 LQQFVRF
-1079 YAPQVQAYAKA
+1079 YSPQVQAYAKA
-1090 WSETFG
+1090 WLETFG
-1096 YRMNEA
+1096 YSVKEV
-1102 GLYFVSLRKH
+1102 GLYFVSLQRF
-1112 VILGQSVV
+1112 VSLSVM

>member
-1 MNEPSDQQARKRIL
+1 MNEPSDQHARTRIL
-15 EEMNT
+15 EELDS

-39 LLALIESGT
+39 LLALIETGT
-48 AKMEHIAAIT
+48 AKIEQIAAIT

-67 KERFRIALERKTA
+67 KERFRIALERKAA
-80 DIEGETRERMEE
+80 DVEGETRDRLEE
-92 ALANLDQIFIGT
+92 ALSNLDQIFIGT
-104 IHAFCSSMLRE
+104 IHAFCSSMLRG

-120 GLDPSFEEMDDE
+120 GLDPTFEEMDEE

-137 HDQCWDEYLIQLQE
+137 HDQCWDEYLIRLQE
-151 EDSEALASFTE
+151 EDSEALASFGE
-162 VGIDVSILKN
+162 VDIDVSILKN
-172 VYDRVSIFTDLQI
+172 VYDRVSLFTDLQI
-185 PCEPVHRPDF
+185 PCEPVQRPEF

-200 SLLPMIEEANRFLPT
+200 SLLPMIEEASRFMPT

-221 WDNLQAKLRTA
+221 WDNLQAKLRAA
-232 NRMLRLSDEQDDM
+232 NRMLRLSKDQDDR

-259 VKQYKWTDKK
+259 VKQYKWTEKK

-275 ERFHDWQITVLYPFL
+275 EQFHDWQITVLYPFL
-290 QSWREY
+290 QLWREY
-296 LYPNVIQFVLPALE
+296 LYPKVIQFVLPALD
-310 YCRERRLQAGKL
+310 YCRKRRLQAGKL

-330 ACRLLRDYPEVR
+330 ACCLLRDYPEVR
-342 AFFAGRYQRLLVD
+342 TFFAGRYQRLMVD

-367 MFLLTGADDD
+367 MFLLTGESDVPK
-377 LNERNWRKLTPKPG
+377 ERNWRKLTPKPG

-429 LTSNFRSVDA
+429 LNSNFRSVDA

-451 LPVRETD
+451 LPVRESD
-458 VQAAYVRMETNIP
+458 VQAAYVQMETNIP
-471 NPKGNKRAG
+471 NPQASKKAN
-480 HGVYALTYPKI
+480 HGIYALTYPKI
-491 PGGKDEVAA
+491 PGGKDAVAE
-500 VDAQRIAAY
+500 VDAERIAAT
-509 IAWACRDGNL
+509 IAWACRDANMH
-519 LIQERDGASWVF
+519 IQERDGATWVY
-531 REARPNDFLILTRTR
+531 REARPSDFLILTRTR

-559 GVAAETVGSSA
+559 GVAAETIGSSA

-606 DKELMEY
+606 DKDLMVY
-613 RAQGNAWS
+613 RSQGNSWS

-626 EESKEQESR
+626 EEEAEQGNL
-635 VVAVCRKLREY
+635 VAAAFWKMREY
-646 ASWVKELPA
+646 ADWVKELPA
-655 WTALYRIMEDT
+655 WAALHRIIEDT
-666 GLLLYSTVLE
+666 GLLPYSTVQE

-688 LERLQR
+688 MELLQR
-694 DAMLASDWH
+694 DALLASDWH
-703 ELAHAISAIRE
+703 ELTQAISAIRE
-714 SQGMETASLYTGKG
+714 SQGIETASLYAGKG

-743 APIVFLA
+743 APVVFLA
-750 CPCGEKD
+750 CPCGDKD
-757 HDADQFVDRSESE
+757 HDADQFVDRSE
-770 AQGYFLIQQSK
+770 ATAAGYFLMQQAK
-781 GFQKETIAQPVGWE
+781 GFQKETIAQPVGWD

-802 AFMHAERD
+802 AFMQAERD

-821 QMLVV
+821 QVLVV
-826 SLYPEQPAKCPWSSL
+826 SLYPEQPAKCPWSPL

-850 LDVPESDVQTDEYDR
+850 LDVPETDVGTLEC
-865 ELDGDIVIG
+865 DGEMERDV
-874 TTSSGLSGSEASSID
+874 ASVD
-889 LGAYLDLRDQ
+889 LEAYLAQREQ
-899 VFQQLRRPTYAEAT
+899 VFHQLRHPTYTEAT
-913 VTGLTKSV
+913 VTGLTK
-921 GDTPEWSAT
+921 GMADTPEWSAN

-954 ELPVYVQYLCQTE
+954 ELPAYVQYLCQIE
-967 GVSEKDAGDALSTL
+967 GVAEKNAGDALPIL
-981 REVLESELWQRSI
+981 REVLDSELWQRS
-994 QAKQRLFEIPIMMV
+994 QRAKQRLFEIPIMMH
-1008 QSNGETMSYPATE
+1008 QRNGEATPFPATE

-1031 LKYQTDN
+1031 LTKQSNSYFYL
-1038 GGHILVKG
+1038 LVKG

-1063 KTDQLDESK
+1063 KTDQLEGK
-1072 LEQFVRF
+1072 LQQFVRF
-1079 YAPQVQAYAKA
+1079 YSPQVQAYAKA

-1096 YRMNEA
+1096 YRVKEA
-1102 GLYFVSLRKH
+1102 GLYFVSPQKY

>member
-15 EEMNT
+15 EELNT

-67 KERFRIALERKTA
+67 KERFRIALEQKTA
-80 DIEGETRERMEE
+80 DVEGETRERMEE

-137 HDQCWDEYLIQLQE
+137 HDQYWDEYLIQLQE
-151 EDSEALASFTE
+151 GDSEALTSFAE
-162 VGIDVSILKN
+162 VGIDISILKN
-172 VYDRVSIFTDLQI
+172 VYDRVSLFTDLQI

-215 AEPEKG
+215 VEPEKG

-232 NRMLRLSDEQDDM
+232 TRMLRLSDEQDDM

-275 ERFHDWQITVLYPFL
+275 ERFHDWQITVLFPFL

-296 LYPNVIQFVLPALE
+296 LYPKVIQFVLPALE

-342 AFFAGRYQRLLVD
+342 AFFAGRYQRLMVD

-367 MFLLTGADDD
+367 MFLLTGAGDDP
-377 LNERNWRKLTPKPG
+377 NERNWRKLTPKPG
-391 SLFVVGDPKQSIY
+391 SLFLVGDPKQSIY

-439 IGAFVNGQFVGK
+439 IGDFVNGQFVGK

-471 NPKGNKRAG
+471 NPEANKKAN
-480 HGVYALTYPKI
+480 HGIYALTYPKI
-491 PGGKDEVAA
+491 PGGKDAVAA
-500 VDAQRIAAY
+500 VDAERIATT
-509 IAWACRDGNL
+509 IAWACRDGNMH
-519 LIQERDGASWVF
+519 IQERDGAAWVY
-531 REARPNDFLILTRTR
+531 REARPSDFLILTRTR

-606 DKELMEY
+606 DKELIAY

-626 EESKEQESR
+626 EETEER
-635 VVAVCRKLREY
+635 GNPVTAALWKLREY
-646 ASWVKELPA
+646 AGWVKEMPA
-655 WTALYRIMEDT
+655 WAALHRIIEDT
-666 GLLLYSTVLE
+666 GLLPYSSIQE

-688 LERLQR
+688 LELLQR
-694 DAMLASDWH
+694 DALLASDWH
-703 ELAHAISAIRE
+703 ELAHVISTIRE
-714 SQGMETASLYTGKG
+714 SQGMETASLYAGKG

-743 APIVFLA
+743 APVVFLA
-750 CPCGEKD
+750 CPCGDKD
-757 HDADQFVDRSESE
+757 HDADQFVDRSE
-770 AQGYFLIQQSK
+770 ATATGYFLIQQAK
-781 GFQKETIAQPVGWE
+781 GFQKETIAQPVCWD

-850 LDVPESDVQTDEYDR
+850 LDVPEFVEQ
-865 ELDGDIVIG
+865 DILVD
-874 TTSSGLSGSEASSID
+874 TTSSGLSETEAASID
-889 LGAYLDLRDQ
+889 LGAYLAQREK
-899 VFQQLRRPTYAEAT
+899 VFHQLRQPTYAEAT
-913 VTGLTKSV
+913 VTGLTKST

-967 GVSEKDAGDALSTL
+967 GVSEKDATDALPIIH
-981 REVLESELWQRSI
+981 EVLDSELWQRSLR
-994 QAKQRLFEIPIMMV
+994 AKQRLFEIPIMMV
-1008 QSNGETMSYPATE
+1008 QSNGEITTCPVTE
-1021 QTMSETAAAA
+1021 QAMSETAAAV

-1090 WSETFG
+1090 WSDTFG
-1096 YRMNEA
+1096 YKTKEA
-1102 GLYFVSLRKH
+1102 GLYFASLRRF
-1112 VILGQSVV
+1112 VEVAVNSEL

>member
-1 MNEPSDQQARKRIL
+1 MNEASDQQARKKIL
-15 EEMNT
+15 EELST

-39 LLALIESGT
+39 LLALIEIGT
-48 AKMEHIAAIT
+48 AKIEQIAAIT

-67 KERFRIALERKTA
+67 KERFRMALERKSA
-80 DIEGETRERMEE
+80 DAEGETRGRLEE

-115 RPIEA
+115 RSIEA

-132 MNRAF
+132 TNRAF
-137 HDQCWDEYLIQLQE
+137 HNQCWDEYLIRLQE
-151 EDSEALASFTE
+151 GDPEALASFGE
-162 VGIDVSILKN
+162 VDIDVSILKN
-172 VYDRVSIFTDLQI
+172 VYDRVSLFTDLQI
-185 PCEPVHRPDF
+185 PCEPVQRPEF

-200 SLLPMIEEANRFLPT
+200 SLLPMMEEASRFIPT
-215 AEPEKG
+215 VEPEKG
-221 WDNLQAKLRTA
+221 WDNLQAKLRAA

-275 ERFHDWQITVLYPFL
+275 ERFHEWQITVLFPFL

-296 LYPNVIQFVLPALE
+296 LYPKVIQFVLPALE
-310 YCRERRLQAGKL
+310 YCRERRLQEGKL
-322 NFQDLLMY
+322 NFQDLLMN

-342 AFFAGRYQRLLVD
+342 AFFAGRYQRVMVD

-367 MFLLTGADDD
+367 MFLLTGAGDDP
-377 LNERNWRKLTPKPG
+377 NERNWRKLTPKPG
-391 SLFVVGDPKQSIY
+391 SLFLVGDPKQSIY

-411 SIYNEVKSRIQA
+411 SIYNEVKSRIQV

-439 IGAFVNGQFVGK
+439 IGDFVNGQFVGK
-451 LPVRETD
+451 LPVRESE

-471 NPKGNKRAG
+471 NPKANKKAN
-480 HGVYALTYPKI
+480 HGIYALTYPKI
-491 PGGKDEVAA
+491 PGGKDAVAA
-500 VDAQRIAAY
+500 VDAERIATT
-509 IAWACRDGNL
+509 IAWACRDGNMH
-519 LIQERDGASWVF
+519 IQERDGTAWVY
-531 REARPNDFLILTRTR
+531 REARPSDFLILTRTR

-582 LYLADPSDQVAML
+582 LYLADPSYQVAML

-606 DKELMEY
+606 DKELIAY

-626 EESKEQESR
+626 EETEER
-635 VVAVCRKLREY
+635 GNPVTAVLWKLREY
-646 ASWVKELPA
+646 AGWIKEMPA
-655 WTALYRIMEDT
+655 WAALHRIIEDT
-666 GLLLYSTVLE
+666 GLLPYSTLQE

-688 LERLQR
+688 LELLQR
-694 DAMLASDWH
+694 DALLASDWH
-703 ELAHAISAIRE
+703 ELAKAISAIRE
-714 SQGMETASLYTGKG
+714 SKGMETASLYTGKG

-743 APIVFLA
+743 APVVFLA
-750 CPCGEKD
+750 CPCGDKD
-757 HDADQFVDRSESE
+757 HDADQFVDRSETE
-770 AQGYFLIQQSK
+770 AAGYFLIQQSK

-795 AMSVRER
+795 SMSVRER
-802 AFMHAERD
+802 AFMQAERD

-850 LDVPESDVQTDEYDR
+850 LGVPETNAGTSESDKKLER
-865 ELDGDIVIG
+865 DI
-874 TTSSGLSGSEASSID
+874 AFID
-889 LGAYLDLRDQ
+889 LGVYLAQREQ
-899 VFQQLRRPTYAEAT
+899 VFHQLRQPTYAEAT
-913 VTGLTKSV
+913 VTGLTKSM
-921 GDTPEWSAT
+921 GEIPEWSAI

-943 LEAVGKGLPMS
+943 LEAVGKGLPMG
-954 ELPVYVQYLCQTE
+954 ELPTYVQYLCQFE
-967 GVSEKDAGDALSTL
+967 GVAEKDAGDALPIL
-981 REVLESELWQRSI
+981 REVLDSELWQRSLR
-994 QAKQRLFEIPIMMV
+994 AKQRLFEIPIMMH
-1008 QSNGETMSYPATE
+1008 QRNGEATPFPAIE
-1021 QTMSETAAAA
+1021 QAISETATAA
-1031 LKYQTDN
+1031 LTQQSIN
-1038 GGHILVKG
+1038 GLNLLVKG

-1063 KTDQLDESK
+1063 KTDQLDEGK
-1072 LEQFVRF
+1072 LHQFVRF
-1079 YAPQVQAYAKA
+1079 YSPQVQAYAEA

-1096 YRMNEA
+1096 YRVKEA
-1102 GLYFVSLRKH
+1102 GLYFVSLQKH
-1112 VILGQSVV
+1112 VTIGQSVV

>member
-1 MNEPSDQQARKRIL
+1 MNEASDQQARKRIL
-15 EEMNT
+15 EELST

-39 LLALIESGT
+39 LLALIETGT
-48 AKMEHIAAIT
+48 AKIEQIAAIT

-67 KERFRIALERKTA
+67 KERFRIALERKAA
-80 DIEGETRERMEE
+80 DAEGETRGRLEE

-120 GLDPSFEEMDDE
+120 GLDPSFEEMVDE

-137 HDQCWDEYLIQLQE
+137 HDQCWDEYLIRLQE
-151 EDSEALASFTE
+151 RDPEALASFGE
-162 VGIDVSILKN
+162 VDIDVSILKD
-172 VYDRVSIFTDLQI
+172 VYDRVSFFTNLQI
-185 PCEPVHRPDF
+185 PCELVQRPEF

-200 SLLPMIEEANRFLPT
+200 SLLPMMEEASRFMPT
-215 AEPEKG
+215 VEPEKG
-221 WDNLQAKLRTA
+221 WDNLQAKLRAA

-245 LMLTLAKMF
+245 LILTLAKMF

-275 ERFHDWQITVLYPFL
+275 ERFHEWQITVLFPFL

-296 LYPNVIQFVLPALE
+296 LYPKVIQFVLPALE
-310 YCRERRLQAGKL
+310 YCKERRLQEGKL
-322 NFQDLLMY
+322 NFQDLLMN

-342 AFFAGRYQRLLVD
+342 AFFAGRYQRVMVD

-367 MFLLTGADDD
+367 MFLLTGAGDDP
-377 LNERNWRKLTPKPG
+377 NERNWRKLTPKPG
-391 SLFVVGDPKQSIY
+391 SLFLVGDPKQSIY

-411 SIYNEVKSRIQA
+411 SIYNEVKSRIHA

-439 IGAFVNGQFVGK
+439 IGDFVNGQFVGK
-451 LPVRETD
+451 LPVRESE

-471 NPKGNKRAG
+471 NPKANKKSN
-480 HGVYALTYPKI
+480 HGIYALTYPKI
-491 PGGKDEVAA
+491 PGGKDAVAA
-500 VDAQRIAAY
+500 VDAERIATT
-509 IAWACRDGNL
+509 IAWACRQGNMH
-519 LIQERDGASWVF
+519 IQERDGAAWVY
-531 REARPNDFLILTRTR
+531 REARPSDFLILTRTR

-582 LYLADPSDQVAML
+582 LYLADPSDQVTML

-606 DKELMEY
+606 DKELIAY

-621 IYRLP
+621 IYRLL
-626 EESKEQESR
+626 EETEER
-635 VVAVCRKLREY
+635 GNPVTAALWKLREY
-646 ASWVKELPA
+646 AGWVKEMPA
-655 WTALYRIMEDT
+655 WAALHRIIEDT
-666 GLLLYSTVLE
+666 GLLPYSSIQE

-688 LERLQR
+688 LELLQR
-694 DAMLASDWH
+694 GALLASDWH
-703 ELAHAISAIRE
+703 ELAQAISAIRE
-714 SQGMETASLYTGKG
+714 SKGMETASLYTGKG

-743 APIVFLA
+743 APVVFLA
-750 CPCGEKD
+750 CPCGDKD
-757 HDADQFVDRSESE
+757 HDADQFVDRSETE
-770 AQGYFLIQQSK
+770 AAGYFLIQQSK

-795 AMSVRER
+795 SMSVRER

-841 MDGMELIRE
+841 MDGMDHIRE
-850 LDVPESDVQTDEYDR
+850 LDVPETDAGTGECEK
-865 ELDGDIVIG
+865 ELARDI
-874 TTSSGLSGSEASSID
+874 ASID
-889 LGAYLDLRDQ
+889 LGAFLAQREQ
-899 VFQQLRRPTYAEAT
+899 VFHLLRQPTYVEAT
-913 VTGLTKSV
+913 VTGLTKNM
-921 GDTPEWSAT
+921 DETPEWSAN

-943 LEAVGKGLPMS
+943 LEAVGKGLPIN
-954 ELPVYVQYLCQTE
+954 ELPVYVQYLCQVE
-967 GVSEKDAGDALSTL
+967 GVAEKIAGDVLPIL
-981 REVLESELWQRSI
+981 REVLDSELWQRS
-994 QAKQRLFEIPIMMV
+994 QRAKQRLFEIPIMMH
-1008 QSNGETMSYPATE
+1008 QRNGGPTPFHATE
-1021 QTMSETAAAA
+1021 QAISETAAAA
-1031 LKYQTDN
+1031 LTQQSN
-1038 GGHILVKG
+1038 NSLNLFVKG

-1063 KTDQLDESK
+1063 KTDQLDEGK
-1072 LEQFVRF
+1072 LQQFVHF
-1079 YAPQVQAYAKA
+1079 YAPQVQAYALA

-1096 YRMNEA
+1096 YRVKEA
-1102 GLYFVSLRKH
+1102 GLYFISLQKH
-1112 VILGQSVV
+1112 VALGQSVV

>member
-15 EEMNT
+15 EELNT

-275 ERFHDWQITVLYPFL
+275 ERFHDWQITVLFPFL

-296 LYPNVIQFVLPALE
+296 LYPKVIQFVLPALE

-342 AFFAGRYQRLLVD
+342 AFFAGRYQRLMVD

-367 MFLLTGADDD
+367 MFLLTGAGDDP
-377 LNERNWRKLTPKPG
+377 NERNWRKLTPKPG
-391 SLFVVGDPKQSIY
+391 SLFLVGDPKQSIY

-439 IGAFVNGQFVGK
+439 IGDFVNGQFIGK
-451 LPVRETD
+451 LPVRESE
-458 VQAAYVRMETNIP
+458 VQAAYVQMETNIP
-471 NPKGNKRAG
+471 NPKASKKAN
-480 HGVYALTYPKI
+480 HGIYALTYPKI
-491 PGGKDEVAA
+491 PGGKDAVAA
-500 VDAQRIAAY
+500 VDAERIAAY

-519 LIQERDGASWVF
+519 HIQERAGASWVF
-531 REARPNDFLILTRTR
+531 REVRPSDFLILTRTR

-606 DKELMEY
+606 DKELMAY
-613 RAQGNAWS
+613 RVQGNAWS

-626 EESKEQESR
+626 EESAEQDNR
-635 VVAVCRKLREY
+635 VVAACRKLREY
-646 ASWVKELPA
+646 AGWVKELPA
-655 WTALYRIMEDT
+655 WAALYRILEDT
-666 GLLLYSTVLE
+666 GLLPYSTVQE
-676 AGANRSGTLLKM
+676 AGSNRSGTLLKLM
-688 LERLQR
+688 ERLQR
-694 DAMLASDWH
+694 DALIASDWH
-703 ELAHAISAIRE
+703 ELTRAISNIRE
-714 SQGMETASLYTGKG
+714 SNGMETASLYTGKG

-750 CPCGEKD
+750 CPCGDKD
-757 HDADQFVDRSESE
+757 HDADQYVDRSETE
-770 AQGYFLIQQSK
+770 AAGYFLIQQSK

-795 AMSVRER
+795 SMSVRER

-826 SLYPEQPAKCPWSSL
+826 SLYPEQRAKCPWSSL
-841 MDGMELIRE
+841 MEGMELIRE
-850 LDVPESDVQTDEYDR
+850 LDVPEADVGTDECDEEMER
-865 ELDGDIVIG
+865 DI
-874 TTSSGLSGSEASSID
+874 ASFD
-889 LGAYLDLRDQ
+889 LGAYLAQREQ
-899 VFQQLRRPTYAEAT
+899 MFYQLRQPTYAEAT
-913 VTGLTKSV
+913 VTGLAKNM
-921 GDTPEWSAT
+921 GETPEWSAT

-967 GVSEKDAGDALSTL
+967 GVSEKDATDALPVIHEIL
-981 REVLESELWQRSI
+981 NSELWQRSLR
-994 QAKQRLFEIPIMMV
+994 AKRRLFEIPIMMV
-1008 QSNGETMSYPATE
+1008 QSNGKTMSYPATE

-1031 LKYQTDN
+1031 LTHQSIN
-1038 GGHILVKG
+1038 GGNLLVKG

-1090 WSETFG
+1090 WSETFEFKTK
-1096 YRMNEA
+1096 EA
-1102 GLYFVSLRKH
+1102 GLYFASLRRF
-1112 VILGQSVV
+1112 VAVAVNSEL

>member
-1 MNEPSDQQARKRIL
+1 MNEPSDQQARKRIV
-15 EEMNT
+15 EELDT

-67 KERFRIALERKTA
+67 KERFRIALERKAA
-80 DIEGETRERMEE
+80 DVEGETRERMEE

-172 VYDRVSIFTDLQI
+172 VYDRVSLFTDLQI

-215 AEPEKG
+215 VEPEKG

-232 NRMLRLSDEQDDM
+232 TRMLRLTDGQDDM
-245 LMLTLAKMF
+245 LILTLAKMF

-259 VKQYKWTDKK
+259 VKQYKWTEKK

-275 ERFHDWQITVLYPFL
+275 ERFHDWQITVLFPFL

-296 LYPNVIQFVLPALE
+296 LYPKVIQFVLPALD

-342 AFFAGRYQRLLVD
+342 AFFAGRYQRLMVD

-367 MFLLTGADDD
+367 MFLLTGAGDDP
-377 LNERNWRKLTPKPG
+377 NERNWRKLTPKPG
-391 SLFVVGDPKQSIY
+391 SLFLVGDPKQSIY

-439 IGAFVNGQFVGK
+439 IGDFVNGQFVGK

-458 VQAAYVRMETNIP
+458 VQAAYVGMETNIP

-491 PGGKDEVAA
+491 PGGKEEVAA
-500 VDAQRIAAY
+500 VDAQRIAAT

-519 LIQERDGASWVF
+519 QVQERDGASWVF
-531 REARPNDFLILTRTR
+531 REARPSDFLILTRTR

-606 DKELMEY
+606 DKELMAY
-613 RAQGNAWS
+613 RVQGNAWS

-626 EESKEQESR
+626 EESAEQDNR
-635 VVAVCRKLREY
+635 VVAACRKLREY
-646 ASWVKELPA
+646 VGWVKELPA
-655 WTALYRIMEDT
+655 WAALYRILEDT
-666 GLLLYSTVLE
+666 GLLPYSTVQE

-688 LERLQR
+688 LELLQR

-703 ELAHAISAIRE
+703 ELAHAISNIRE
-714 SQGMETASLYTGKG
+714 SNGMETASLYAGKG

-757 HDADQFVDRSESE
+757 HDADQFVDRSEAE
-770 AQGYFLIQQSK
+770 AAGYFLIQQSK
-781 GFQKETIAQPVGWE
+781 GFQKETIAQPVGWK

-841 MDGMELIRE
+841 MEGMDQIRE
-850 LDVPESDVQTDEYDR
+850 LDVPETDVGTEECDEEMER
-865 ELDGDIVIG
+865 DI
-874 TTSSGLSGSEASSID
+874 SSID
-889 LGAYLDLRDQ
+889 LGAYLAQREQ
-899 VFQQLRRPTYAEAT
+899 VFHQLRQPTYAEAT
-913 VTGLTKSV
+913 VTGLTKNLA
-921 GDTPEWSAT
+921 DTPEWSAI

-954 ELPVYVQYLCQTE
+954 ELPAYVQYLCQFE
-967 GVSEKDAGDALSTL
+967 GVAEEDAGDALPTL
-981 REVLESELWQRSI
+981 REVLESGLWQRSQ
-994 QAKQRLFEIPIMMV
+994 QAKQRLFEIPTMMH
-1008 QSNGETMSYPATE
+1008 QRNGEATPYPATE
-1021 QTMSETAAAA
+1021 QKMFETAAAA
-1031 LKYQTDN
+1031 LTQQSNN
-1038 GGHILVKG
+1038 GLNLLVKG
-1046 VIDFAFEEEDG
+1046 VIDFTFEEEDG

-1063 KTDQLDESK
+1063 KTDQLDEGK
-1072 LEQFVRF
+1072 LQQFVHF
-1079 YAPQVQAYAKA
+1079 YAPQVQAYALA

-1096 YRMNEA
+1096 YRVKEA
-1102 GLYFVSLRKH
+1102 GLYFVSLQKY
-1112 VILGQSVV
+1112 VT

>member
-15 EEMNT
+15 EELNT

-39 LLALIESGT
+39 LLALIETGT
-48 AKMEHIAAIT
+48 AKMEQIAAIT

-67 KERFRIALERKTA
+67 KERFRIALERKAA
-80 DIEGETRERMEE
+80 DVEGETRERMEE

-151 EDSEALASFTE
+151 GDSEALASFAE
-162 VGIDVSILKN
+162 VDIDVSILKN

-185 PCEPVHRPDF
+185 PCEPVHCPDF

-200 SLLPMIEEANRFLPT
+200 SLLPMIEEASRFLPT

-275 ERFHDWQITVLYPFL
+275 ERFHDWQITVLFPFL

-296 LYPNVIQFVLPALE
+296 LYPKVIQFVLPALE
-310 YCRERRLQAGKL
+310 YCRERRLQEGKL
-322 NFQDLLMY
+322 NFQDLLMN

-355 EFQDTDPVQAEM
+355 EFQDTDPIQAEM
-367 MFLLTGADDD
+367 MFLLTGAGDDP
-377 LNERNWRKLTPKPG
+377 NERNWRKLTPKPG

-439 IGAFVNGQFVGK
+439 IGDFVNGQFIGK

-471 NPKGNKRAG
+471 NPKGNKRAD

-606 DKELMEY
+606 DKELMAH
-613 RAQGNAWS
+613 RALGNAWS

-626 EESKEQESR
+626 EESAEQGSQ
-635 VVAVCRKLREY
+635 VVAACRKLREY
-646 ASWVKELPA
+646 ADWVKEMPA
-655 WTALYRIMEDT
+655 WSALYCILEDT
-666 GLLLYSTVLE
+666 GLLPYSTVQE

-714 SQGMETASLYTGKG
+714 SQGMETASLYAGKG

-757 HDADQFVDRSESE
+757 HNADQFVDRSETE
-770 AQGYFLIQQSK
+770 AAGYFLIQQSK
-781 GFQKETIAQPVGWE
+781 GFQKDTIAQPVGWE
-795 AMSVRER
+795 AMRVRER

-826 SLYPEQPAKCPWSSL
+826 SLYPEQRAKCPWSSL
-841 MDGMELIRE
+841 MEGMELIRE
-850 LDVPESDVQTDEYDR
+850 LDVPEADVGTDECDEEMER
-865 ELDGDIVIG
+865 DI
-874 TTSSGLSGSEASSID
+874 ASFD
-889 LGAYLDLRDQ
+889 LGAYLAQREQ
-899 VFQQLRRPTYAEAT
+899 MFYQLRQPTYAEAT
-913 VTGLTKSV
+913 VTGLAKNM
-921 GDTPEWSAT
+921 GETPEWSAN

-943 LEAVGKGLPMS
+943 LEAVGKGLPMN

-967 GVSEKDAGDALSTL
+967 GVSEKDATDALPVIHEIL
-981 REVLESELWQRSI
+981 NSELWQRSLR
-994 QAKQRLFEIPIMMV
+994 AKRRLFEIPIMMV
-1008 QSNGETMSYPATE
+1008 QSNGKTMSYPATE
-1021 QTMSETAAAA
+1021 QTLSETAAVV

-1046 VIDFAFEEEDG
+1046 IIDFAFEEEDG

-1063 KTDQLDESK
+1063 KTDQLAENN
-1072 LEQFVRF
+1072 LQQFVRF
-1079 YAPQVQAYAKA
+1079 YSPQVQAYAKD
-1090 WSETFG
+1090 WSDTFG
-1096 YRMNEA
+1096 YKTMEA
-1102 GLYFVSLRKH
+1102 GLYFVSLQRF
-1112 VILGQSVV
+1112 VSVR

>member
-1 MNEPSDQQARKRIL
+1 MNEASDQQARKRIL
-15 EEMNT
+15 EELST

-39 LLALIESGT
+39 LLALIETGT
-48 AKMEHIAAIT
+48 AKIEQIGAIT

-67 KERFRIALERKTA
+67 KERFRIALERKAA
-80 DIEGETRERMEE
+80 DAEGETRGRLEE

-137 HDQCWDEYLIQLQE
+137 HDQCWDEYLIRLQE
-151 EDSEALASFTE
+151 GDPEALASFGE
-162 VGIDVSILKN
+162 VDIDVSILKN
-172 VYDRVSIFTDLQI
+172 VYDRVSLFTDLQI
-185 PCEPVHRPDF
+185 PCEPVQRPEF

-200 SLLPMIEEANRFLPT
+200 SLLPIMEEASRFMPT
-215 AEPEKG
+215 VEPEKG
-221 WDNLQAKLRTA
+221 WDNLQAKLRAA

-259 VKQYKWTDKK
+259 VKQYKWTDKN

-275 ERFHDWQITVLYPFL
+275 ERFHDWQITVLFPLL

-296 LYPNVIQFVLPALE
+296 LYPKVIQFVLPALE
-310 YCRERRLQAGKL
+310 YCRERRLQEGKL
-322 NFQDLLMY
+322 NFQDLLMN

-342 AFFAGRYQRLLVD
+342 AFFAGRYQRLMVD

-367 MFLLTGADDD
+367 MFLLAGAGDDP
-377 LNERNWRKLTPKPG
+377 NERNWRKLTPKPG
-391 SLFVVGDPKQSIY
+391 SLFLVGDPKQSIY

-439 IGAFVNGQFVGK
+439 IGDFVNGQFVGK

-471 NPKGNKRAG
+471 NPKASKKAN
-480 HGVYALTYPKI
+480 HGIYALTYPKI

-500 VDAQRIAAY
+500 VDAERIAAT
-509 IAWACRDGNL
+509 IAWACRDGNMH
-519 LIQERDGASWVF
+519 IQERDGAAWVY
-531 REARPNDFLILTRTR
+531 REARPSDFLILTRTR

-606 DKELMEY
+606 DKDLMAY

-626 EESKEQESR
+626 EEVEELGNP
-635 VVAVCRKLREY
+635 VTAALRKLREY
-646 ASWVKELPA
+646 ADWVKDMPA
-655 WTALYRIMEDT
+655 WAALHRIIEDT
-666 GLLLYSTVLE
+666 GVLPYSTVQE

-688 LERLQR
+688 MELLQR
-694 DAMLASDWH
+694 DALLASDWH
-703 ELAHAISAIRE
+703 ELAQAISVIRE
-714 SQGMETASLYTGKG
+714 SQGMETASLYAGKG

-743 APIVFLA
+743 APVVFLA
-750 CPCGEKD
+750 CPCGDKD
-757 HDADQFVDRSESE
+757 HDADQFVDRSE
-770 AQGYFLIQQSK
+770 ATATGYFLIQQAK
-781 GFQKETIAQPVGWE
+781 GFQKETIAQPVGWD

-841 MDGMELIRE
+841 MEGMDHIRE
-850 LDVPESDVQTDEYDR
+850 LDVLEADVGTDDCDEEMER
-865 ELDGDIVIG
+865 DI
-874 TTSSGLSGSEASSID
+874 ASID
-889 LGAYLDLRDQ
+889 LGAYLTQREQ
-899 VFQQLRRPTYAEAT
+899 VFHQLRQPTYAEAT
-913 VTGLTKSV
+913 VTGLTKSM
-921 GDTPEWSAT
+921 GEIPEWSAN

-943 LEAVGKGLPMS
+943 LEAVGKGLPMND
-954 ELPVYVQYLCQTE
+954 LPGYVQYICQVE
-967 GVSEKDAGDALSTL
+967 GVAEKDAGDALPIL
-981 REVLESELWQRSI
+981 REVLESELWQRSQ
-994 QAKQRLFEIPIMMV
+994 QAKQRLFEIPIMMH
-1008 QSNGETMSYPATE
+1008 QRNGEATPFPAIE
-1021 QTMSETAAAA
+1021 QAISVTAAAA
-1031 LKYQTDN
+1031 LTQQSNN
-1038 GGHILVKG
+1038 GLNLLVKG

-1063 KTDQLDESK
+1063 KTDQLDEGK
-1072 LEQFVRF
+1072 LQQFVHF
-1079 YAPQVQAYAKA
+1079 YAPQVQAYALA

-1096 YRMNEA
+1096 YRVKEA
-1102 GLYFVSLRKH
+1102 GLYFVSLQKH
-1112 VILGQSVV
+1112 VTIGQSVV